1 MRLSF
6 LTDCDDDNKK
16 QSSTIE
22 AMNELTIEISELFIN
37 AGIANFEKLPDDI
50 EACGK
55 FAKLF
60 NTFNQYLEAAKI

>member
-1 MRLSF
+1 
-6 LTDCDDDNKK
+6 
-16 QSSTIE
+16 
-22 AMNELTIEISELFIN
+22 MNELTIEISELFIN